1 MRIRHLLALLAM
13 LFGPSVFAQV
23 VTSSTAVVTVT
34 GSGFVQ
40 GSVIVQG
47 GMPCA
52 NTQFVSATQLTAACP
67 SSSGTITVTNPETCV
82 NATANTWANSSIAP
96 QATSFRIQFDASS
109 PTAGQVFSVGVSP
122 GPATKYSDLTATVG
136 WSSGKITARNLTSY
150 VASSVAY
157 TPGTTYHFV
166 LDVNL
171 AAHNYSASV
180 AVGGVQTSIASNFLF
195 ESQQSTVISLANVG
209 VFATSGTASVCNIA
223 VSQSSSSHKVQLS
236 WSSGSPAGMNGF
248 SVKRSVANGSG
259 YATVASV
266 SNGTSYVDTSVNG
279 ATTYYYVVTAL
290 SPTCP
295 ATPTCGESGNSNQ
308 FTAVVPG
315 P

>member
-1 MRIRHLLALLAM
+1 MRIRHLLVLLAM

-40 GSVIVQG
+40 GSAIVQG
-47 GMPCA
+47 GVPCA

-67 SSSGTITVTNPETCV
+67 SSSGTITVTNPETCL
-82 NATANTWANSSIAP
+82 NAAANVWANSPTVP
-96 QATSFRIQFDASS
+96 QAASFRIEFDASS
-109 PTAGQVFSVGVSP
+109 PTSGQVFAVGVSP
-122 GPATKYSDLTATVG
+122 GLATKYSDLTAAVG

-150 VASSVAY
+150 VASAVAY

-180 AVGGVQTSIASNFLF
+180 SVGGVQTSIASNFLF
-195 ESQQSTVISLANVG
+195 ESQQSSVTSLANVG
-209 VFATSGTASVCNIA
+209 ALATSGTASVCNIL
-223 VSQSSSSHKVQLS
+223 VSQSAGHKVQLS
-236 WSSGSPAGMNGF
+236 WNSGSPAGMNGF

-279 ATTYYYVVTAL
+279 ATTYYYVVTAT
-290 SPTCP
+290 SPACP
-295 ATPTCGESGNSNQ
+295 ASPTCGESGNSNQ
-308 FTAVVPG
+308 FIAVVPG